1 MKTIQHIVAKY
12 TAFLWAILQPLGSWG
27 VFAIAALDGAA
38 VGLPMDVVV
47 GGYVAQNHHRLLLY
61 VLMAAAGSSLGS
73 LVIYA
78 IGYKGGEELLRKR
91 VSPQRFEKLH
101 SAFEKHPFWSLMFPA
116 MLPPPTPFKIFAL
129 GAAVAEMSIG
139 HFILAIFLG
148 RTVRFLLL
156 GILVVEFGPGV
167 VHTVRIFFNHHFHW
181 LLIAVALGLAAW
193 LVLRRLRRRRRAT
206 ALTTENSGELQSQEK
221 TFTTEDTEV
230 HRGTPQRNVGE

>member
-1 MKTIQHIVAKY
+1 MKEIQHILAKY

-47 GGYVAQNHHRLLLY
+47 GGYVAQNHARLLLY

-91 VSPQRFEKLH
+91 VSSQRFEKLH

-129 GAAVAEMSIG
+129 GAAVAEMSIS
-139 HFILAIFLG
+139 HYLLAIFLG
-148 RTVRFLLL
+148 RTVRFLIL
-156 GILVVEFGPGV
+156 GILVVKFGPGI

-181 LLIAVALGLAAW
+181 LVIATVVVLVAW
-193 LVLRRLRRRRRAT
+193 LLWRRHRRTKT
-206 ALTTENSGELQSQEK
+206 AIGESDGILEQ
-221 TFTTEDTEV
+221 
-230 HRGTPQRNVGE
+230 